1 VVHMAEI
8 ATFRKNKIELKEY
21 DYSKDVQNRV
31 LMAQFS
37 PLDIEVLEEIL
48 YSSLRIPLSVLQA
61 NLDLE
66 IDELSPILERFSK
79 TGLLTAHADHVL
91 VDKEMRK
98 YYEFQVLK
106 FEEDFKPG
114 MDYLQG
120 LLRKVPI
127 HILPIWYS
135 ISRTSNNIFES
146 IVEKHLETPQIFQR
160 YLMDLH
166 FTDPVQK
173 GILNAIY
180 QSPHYE
186 VDAKD
191 MINKFSLSQEEFEEH
206 MLHLEFS
213 FVGCVKYVKDKNK
226 FKQVI
231 TPFQEWKQ
239 YLCHVRDT
247 EPCSLIDEE
256 KVERVKAND
265 FAVVEEMS
273 TILQLATKGSI
284 TKDLLP
290 AVQKKHPDLD
300 ESDFSCYVEKFCLL
314 NLASQNGNE
323 IVCTSDSVTW
333 LKMDLVDRAIFLYR
347 HPLNSLVDSK
357 LSPQLCQHRLVKEAE
372 KSTVRVVKAG
382 WVFLD
387 DFIKGIFIPLK
398 EEHQIKLVC
407 HGRTWKYQLP
417 QYSKEEVSFF
427 KAVIQ
432 NWLFEVGI
440 TALGKVDGRECF
452 TLTPLGQDL
461 FSNE

>member
-1 VVHMAEI
+1 MAEI

-48 YSSLRIPLSVLQA
+48 YSSIRIPLSVLQS

-66 IDELSPILERFSK
+66 SDELFPILECFAK
-79 TGLLTAHADHVL
+79 TGLLTLASDHVL

-127 HILPIWYS
+127 HILPTWYS

-146 IVEKHLETPQIFQR
+146 IVEKYLETPQNFQR
-160 YLMDLH
+160 YLMDLY
-166 FTDPVQK
+166 FSDPVQK
-173 GILNAIY
+173 GIMNAIY

-191 MINKFSLSQEEFEEH
+191 IIKKFELTQEAFEEH

-213 FVGCVKYVKDKNK
+213 FVGCVKYVKEKNS

-231 TPFQEWKQ
+231 TPFEEWKQ

-247 EPCSLIDEE
+247 EPCSMIDEDQ
-256 KVERVKAND
+256 VERLKESD
-265 FAVVEEMS
+265 FGCIEEMS
-273 TILQLATKGSI
+273 TLLELANNGTISE
-284 TKDLLP
+284 DLLP
-290 AVQKKHPDLD
+290 KMQKKYPDFGAQ
-300 ESDFSCYVEKFCLL
+300 DFSYYVEKFCQL
-314 NLASQNGNE
+314 NLADQNGKE
-323 IVCTSDSVTW
+323 IVCSSDAST
-333 LKMDLVDRAIFLYR
+333 LLEMDLVDRALFLYR
-347 HPLNSLVDSK
+347 HPLNTLNAPN
-357 LSPQLCQHRLVKEAE
+357 LPRELCNSRLIREAE
-372 KSTVRVVKAG
+372 KSLSRAAQAG
-382 WVFLD
+382 WVYLD
-387 DFIKGIFIPLK
+387 DFIKGIFIPLR
-398 EEHQIKLVC
+398 EEHLIKLVC
-407 HGRTWKYQLP
+407 HGRTWKYRLP
-417 QYSKEEVSFF
+417 EYSNEEITFF
-427 KAVIQ
+427 KAIIQ
-432 NWLFEVGI
+432 NWLLEVGI
-440 TALGKVDGRECF
+440 TAIGTVNGRECF